1 MEPQAKQVQVRGVRL
16 NYMDWGGNGPALLFL
31 HGDQRTSR
39 SWDAVARELGDGFHT
54 LSLDARG
61 HGDSD
66 WTPRGYRIEERVADL
81 AAFFD
86 ALKLRDVVAMGHSTG
101 AAVLAMYTE
110 KNPGRVSRLALV
122 EPLMVKDAPFN
133 KMVASRSNPN
143 RRTWPSRED
152 LFSYLRQH
160 PQAGRWREDVIE
172 DVAYRE
178 SYQLPDGS
186 IDMKWSPETFNAE
199 ERETDFFD
207 LRDVVPQVNIP
218 MLFILGDQGSSQ
230 RATAKALVAAT
241 PQAQLLVIEG
251 GGHNVY
257 MERPDLM
264 AQALTDFVAGKE
276 FSAGVQ

>member
-16 NYMDWGGNGPALLFL
+16 NYIDWGGGGPALLLL

-66 WTPRGYRIEERVADL
+66 WTPRGYRTEERVADL

-86 ALKLRDVVAMGHSTG
+86 ALKLQDVVAMGHSTG
-101 AAVLAMYTE
+101 AALLAMYAQ
-110 KNPGRVSRLALV
+110 KNPGRVSRLAMV
-122 EPLMVKDAPFN
+122 EPLMVQDASFN
-133 KMVASRSNPN
+133 KMVASRANPN
-143 RRTWPSRED
+143 RRTWPSKED
-152 LFSYLRQH
+152 LLSYLRQH
-160 PQAGRWREDVIE
+160 PQAGRWRDDVIE
-172 DVAYRE
+172 DVVYGE

-230 RATAKALVAAT
+230 RETAKALVAAT
-241 PQAQLLVIEG
+241 PQAQLLVIQG

-264 AQALTDFVAGKE
+264 AQALTDFVAGKQ
-276 FSAGVQ
+276 FPAGV

>member
-16 NYMDWGGNGPALLFL
+16 NYIDWGGGGPALLLL

-66 WTPRGYRIEERVADL
+66 WTPRGYRTEERVADL

-86 ALKLRDVVAMGHSTG
+86 ALKLQDVVAMGHSTG
-101 AAVLAMYTE
+101 AALLAMYAQ
-110 KNPGRVSRLALV
+110 KDPGRVSRLAMV
-122 EPLMVKDAPFN
+122 EPLMVQDASFN
-133 KMVASRSNPN
+133 KMVASRANPN
-143 RRTWPSRED
+143 RRTWPSKED
-152 LFSYLRQH
+152 LLSYLRQH
-160 PQAGRWREDVIE
+160 PQAGRWRDDVIE
-172 DVAYRE
+172 DVVYGE

-230 RATAKALVAAT
+230 RETAKALVAAT
-241 PQAQLLVIEG
+241 PQAQLLVIQG

-264 AQALTDFVAGKE
+264 AQALTDFVAGKQ
-276 FSAGVQ
+276 FPAGV